1 MNEKSKITVGVQ
13 IHAPIAKVWELWTN
27 PAYIVKWN
35 QASEDWHTPYAEND
49 LQKGGRF
56 LSRMESKDKSQ
67 GFDMTG
73 TYDEVRPLKK
83 IAYTMDDGR
92 AVEIT
97 FTTQGQLTELV
108 ETFEAETTFPAEYQK
123 EGWQAILDQFKQ
135 FAEQ

>member
-97 FTTQGQLTELV
+97 FTAQGQLTELV
-108 ETFEAETTFPAEYQK
+108 ETFEAETTFPGEYQK
-123 EGWQAILDQFKQ
+123 EGWQAILNQFKQ

>member
-1 MNEKSKITVGVQ
+1 MSEKSKITVGVQ
-13 IHAPIAKVWELWTN
+13 INAPIAKVWELWTN

-73 TYDEVRPLKK
+73 TYDEVKPLEK

-92 AVEIT
+92 TVEIT
-97 FTTQGQLTELV
+97 FTAQGQLTELI
-108 ETFEAETTFPAEYQK
+108 EIFEAETTFPAEYQK
-123 EGWQAILDQFKQ
+123 EGWQSILDQFKQ

>member
-73 TYDEVRPLKK
+73 TYDEVKPLKK

-97 FTTQGQLTELV
+97 FTAQGQVTELV